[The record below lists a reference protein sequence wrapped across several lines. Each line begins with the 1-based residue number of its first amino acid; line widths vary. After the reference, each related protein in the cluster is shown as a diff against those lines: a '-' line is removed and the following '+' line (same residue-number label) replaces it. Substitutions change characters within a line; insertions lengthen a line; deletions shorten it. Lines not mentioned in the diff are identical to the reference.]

1 MSYTMKSIRTVTV
14 GDLVAHTKACEEDGY
29 RFADPEC
36 GWTWLVGGEH
46 AMRVP
51 KSMTTEDVAIGVAFA
66 AGFPVI
72 NGQTLGSLVWT
83 NMPRENLRVVTLPD
97 DFMDRLYDADA
108 HHGDALNIFDING
121 IVDDLI
127 ARRVSITYSA
137 PVVDGIG
144 PVGGHFE
151 VDCLVKRDQRDAA
164 DLIFP
169 SDNNPDSYGRD
180 IELNIGRTASTFGVK
195 LHGEDTRNLS
205 IWRRMLS
212 DHSFLGFGYNGVMLA
227 FGEIGTAELTENRL
241 TWTFTIRDLLKLEE
255 HPRTPRTRHLRI
267 SAGVKGSKLPTGY
280 AASLLHRLPGG
291 VSHIETKVDEHGFR
305 EGCGFTITW
314 TWPVFSE
321 GQAVEIAKPA
331 KVIIGE
337 SFVSPLAHYVTK
349 PVASLSYGESI
360 KHVT

>member
-72 NGQTLGSLVWT
+72 SGQTLSSLVWT
-83 NMPRENLRVVTLPD
+83 DAPRDDLHVVTLPD
-97 DFMDRLYDADA
+97 DFVNRLYDVDA
-108 HHGDALNIFDING
+108 HHGDTLNLFDINST
-121 IVDDLI
+121 VDDLI

-137 PVVDGIG
+137 PVVDGVG

-151 VDCLVKRDQRDAA
+151 IDCLVKHNQRGAA
-164 DLIFP
+164 DQIFP
-169 SDNNPDSYGRD
+169 SSGDPGSYGHG
-180 IELNIGRTASTFGVK
+180 IELNIGRIASAFGVK
-195 LHGEDTRNLS
+195 LYGEGTFKLS
-205 IWRRMLS
+205 IWRRLLD
-212 DHSFLGFGYNGVMLA
+212 DHSFLGFEYSGVMLA
-227 FGEIGTAELTENRL
+227 FGEIGTAELTEERL
-241 TWTFTIRDLLKLEE
+241 TWTFTLRDLLKLEE

-267 SAGVKGSKLPTGY
+267 SAGVRGPKLPTGY

-291 VSHIETKVDEHGFR
+291 VSHIETKVDEHGLR
-305 EGCGFTITW
+305 EGCNFTIAW

-321 GQAVEIAKPA
+321 SQAEEIARVA
-331 KVIIGE
+331 KSVIGE
-337 SFVSPLAHYVTK
+337 SFASPSAHYVTK
-349 PVASLSYGESI
+349 SVASLSYGESS
-360 KHVT
+360 KHLP